1 MAGHGRAADD
11 ESMGSRTGQLFGVGV
26 SFGGVLAIVEAAEAA
41 APALG
46 LTAAGIDFQTVA
58 LLMLHPR

>member
-1 MAGHGRAADD
+1 MRAERANGRPWPGTADD

-46 LTAAGIDFQTVA
+46 VDGGRVLIFRQ
-58 LLMLHPR
+58 